1 MMTMSLT
8 TPPTAPPPSRA
19 PRPPA
24 AVPATRRRSLRS
36 SRLPLAL
43 LAPAVALV
51 ALVSVF
57 PILFALNLSVH
68 ETRYTQVGDLVGL
81 QHYLSVLAT
90 AQGWAMIGRSMVY
103 VVGSLV
109 LALPLAVGLAH
120 LLDRPAR
127 LRRVFRV
134 LILMPWVISQ
144 TVAAL
149 LWRWLLNPDYGPL
162 GLGSLGGQRVD
173 VLADPVL
180 AMVALVL
187 VNVWLSYPL
196 ATILVLAALQGVPA
210 ELHEA
215 AEVDGA
221 TAFRRFRSVTLP
233 MIAPTVFVVAIMLTL
248 LYFNMVTLVLTFTGG
263 GPFSA
268 TQLVSLEAYQQSFS
282 YFNLGLGAAYS
293 VILFV
298 FNVVFGLAYIR
309 MLRGDRDV

>member
-1 MMTMSLT
+1 MTMSLT
-8 TPPTAPPPSRA
+8 TPPTTPPPADVEPARA
-19 PRPPA
+19 PARPP
-24 AVPATRRRSLRS
+24 RRRSLRS
-36 SRLPLAL
+36 TRLPVAL
-43 LAPAVALV
+43 LAPAVVLV
-51 ALVSVF
+51 AIVSVF

-68 ETRYTQVGDLVGL
+68 ETRYTEVEDFVGL
-81 QHYLSVLAT
+81 QHYAQVLGT
-90 AQGWAMIGRSMVY
+90 TEGWAMIGRSMVY
-103 VVGSLV
+103 VLGSLV

-127 LRRVFRV
+127 FRRVFRV

-162 GLGSLGGQRVD
+162 GLGSLGGSRVD

-196 ATILVLAALQGVPA
+196 ATILTLAALQGVPA

-221 TAFRRFRSVTLP
+221 SAFRRFRSVTLP
-233 MIAPTVFVVAIMLTL
+233 MIMPTVFVVAIMLTL

-263 GPFSA
+263 GPFNA
-268 TQLVSLEAYQQSFS
+268 TLLVSLEAYQQSFS
-282 YFNLGLGAAYS
+282 FFNLGLGAAYS

-298 FNVVFGLAYIR
+298 FNVVFGLAYIK
-309 MLRGDRDV
+309 MLRGDRDA